1 MENKNDAGTAGSKL
15 LLAILIAI
23 TAIGPAS
30 TQFLL
35 PAMPAIQA
43 DFGTTTATVQIA
55 LSGAFFALAFSEWA
69 YGPWSDRSGRRP
81 VVVFGLALYLI
92 GNAVCIVAPNVEIL
106 IAGRVVQACGG
117 AVGLVL
123 SRAIAVD
130 VYGADKAASVVALT
144 TAAMALAPLL
154 APTAGGLLTD
164 HLGWR
169 STFVFQV
176 AIGAV
181 VLLAVVLRMS
191 ETNRSPSK
199 NMDFLAMFRWFGK
212 MMGDRAFAAYSLNA
226 AFTMGVFFSFISGAP
241 HVTQKLMGRDATEFG
256 LWFMI
261 VAAGYVVGNLTSAK
275 IADRVGARRMV
286 LIGSALGL
294 TAIATMAAG
303 LKFGGWAPLAMFLP
317 GGFTALAAGLAL
329 PSAQVKA
336 IGRFPEVA
344 GTASALI
351 GFLVLMGG
359 AVMSQVVGMI
369 QNATPYPM
377 VAAMGGLSFLALA
390 VLVLRPAEDGAA

>member
-1 MENKNDAGTAGSKL
+1 
-15 LLAILIAI
+15 
-23 TAIGPAS
+23 
-30 TQFLL
+30 
-35 PAMPAIQA
+35 
-43 DFGTTTATVQIA
+43 
-55 LSGAFFALAFSEWA
+55 
-69 YGPWSDRSGRRP
+69 
-81 VVVFGLALYLI
+81 
-92 GNAVCIVAPNVEIL
+92 
-106 IAGRVVQACGG
+106 
-117 AVGLVL
+117 
-123 SRAIAVD
+123 
-130 VYGADKAASVVALT
+130 
-144 TAAMALAPLL
+144 
-154 APTAGGLLTD
+154 
-164 HLGWR
+164 
-169 STFVFQV
+169 
-176 AIGAV
+176 
-181 VLLAVVLRMS
+181 LRMS
-191 ETNRSPSK
+191 ETNTSPSK
-199 NMDFLAMFRWFGK
+199 NMDFFAMFRWFGK
-212 MMGDRAFAAYSLNA
+212 MMGDRAFASYSLNA

-286 LIGSALGL
+286 LIGSSLGL
-294 TAIATMAAG
+294 TAIATMAGG
-303 LKFGGWAPLAMFLP
+303 LKFGGWEPLAMFLP

-359 AVMSQVVGMI
+359 AVMSQIVGMI

-390 VLVLRPAEDGAA
+390 VLVLRPADDGAA